1 MGQRFEGRME
11 VRIECIEG
19 VTKGHVYRSKERQI
33 LMGRSSSCD
42 LILDG
47 DKDLGVSGRH
57 CVIKV
62 QGNRAILEDC
72 GSTNGTLLAG
82 KPVKK
87 ATTLKDGATFRL
99 GRQGPIFRFSTVRE
113 NPPTAAEPI
122 QEISENKTNTPSPRS
137 SDGAWKFL
145 FFVSLLVVFVGSSV
159 LIYRH
164 YIG

>member
-1 MGQRFEGRME
+1 ME

-19 VTKGHVYRSKERQI
+19 FTKGSIYRSKEQQI

-47 DKDLGVSGRH
+47 NKDLGVSGRH
-57 CVIKV
+57 CAIKV
-62 QGNRAILEDC
+62 NGNRATIEDC

-87 ATTLKDGATFRL
+87 PTTIKSGATFRL

-122 QEISENKTNTPSPRS
+122 QEIPGKKTASQGTIDP
-137 SDGAWKFL
+137 DGAWKVL
-145 FFVSLLVVFVGSSV
+145 FFISLIVVLVGTIV
-159 LIYRH
+159 LVYKQ
-164 YIG
+164 YLG